1 MKRTVS
7 TFGLI
12 SGAIISVLMTV
23 GLVFADRIGFDKSEV
38 LGYTSIVLS
47 MLMVFFGVRSYRD
60 NAAGGAITFG
70 RAFTVGILITVISC
84 GFYVVTWEILYY
96 NFMPD
101 FMDKYAAYA
110 AERAKASGA
119 SPDAVAAQV
128 AQIQQYKELYA
139 NPILNAAL
147 TSLEPFPIGLAVTL
161 ISAAILRRRRPQNQA
176 LRTPQPV
183 DSKN

>member
-1 MKRTVS
+1 LKRTVI

-12 SGAIISVLMTV
+12 SGAIISLMMAA
-23 GLVFADRIGFDKSEV
+23 GLIFADSIGFDKAEV
-38 LGYTSIVLS
+38 LGYTTIVLS

-70 RAFTVGILITVISC
+70 RAFAVGILITLISC
-84 GFYVVTWEILYY
+84 AFYILTWEILYY
-96 NFMPD
+96 NFMPG

-119 SPDAVAAQV
+119 GPDAVAAQI
-128 AQIQQYKELYA
+128 AQIQKYKELYA
-139 NPILNAAL
+139 NPIFNAAV
-147 TSLEPFPIGLAVTL
+147 TFLEPFPIGLAVTL
-161 ISAAILRRRRPQNQA
+161 ISAAILRRRRPQSQA
-176 LRTPQPV
+176 LRAPQPV